1 MTSSTLGSSAADSF
15 ADGSPSGLVLVTGG
29 AGTLGTMVVDR
40 LCDRGRTVRVVSRR
54 GSGPRNDVEYVAGD
68 LETGSGVADAVA
80 GVDTIIHCA
89 GSQKGDGEKARQ
101 LVAAA
106 RAAGVRHLVY
116 ISVAGADRIP
126 VRSKTDHAM
135 FEYFA
140 QKREG
145 ELVIEKSGIPFT
157 TLRATQF
164 FELVLPVA
172 ESVAKLPVVP
182 LPKKMRVQPIA
193 AAEVADRLVALA
205 EAAPAG
211 YVPELGG
218 PRVYTSHELVREYLK
233 AEGRHR
239 LMMSVGL
246 PGGAAKAVLHD
257 AIISRGDAR
266 GTATWEEFLA
276 HRQAAVVGA

>member
-1 MTSSTLGSSAADSF
+1 MSSSTPGST
-15 ADGSPSGLVLVTGG
+15 GLVLVTGG
-29 AGTLGTMVVDR
+29 AGTLGSLVVDR
-40 LCDRGRTVRVVSRR
+40 LRGHGRAVRVVSRR
-54 GSGPRNDVEYVAGD
+54 GAGPRDDVEYVAGD
-68 LETGSGVADAVA
+68 LDTGKGVADAVA
-80 GVDTIIHCA
+80 GVDTVVHCA
-89 GSQKGDGEKARQ
+89 GSQKGDGQKAHN
-101 LVAAA
+101 LVSAA
-106 RAAGVRHLVY
+106 RKAGVRHLVY

-126 VRSKTDHAM
+126 VRSRADHAM

-145 ELVIEKSGIPFT
+145 EIAIEGSGIPFT

-193 AAEVADRLVALA
+193 AAEVADRLVELA
-205 EAAPAG
+205 EGAPAG

-218 PRVYTSHELVREYLK
+218 PRVYTTHELIRGYLK

-239 LMMSVGL
+239 WVMSVGL
-246 PGGAAKAVLHD
+246 PGGAAKAVSHD
-257 AIISRGDAR
+257 AIISNGEVR
-266 GTATWEEFLA
+266 GTQTWEQFLERRRGVTQPVA
-276 HRQAAVVGA
+276 R